1 MKTVIK
7 ALCVAGVS
15 LLGLAL
21 PSSAQTRSE
30 GGLKYKYEFNLMVG
44 MTPGVGYAME
54 EFPDYYPYSWGGE
67 LSDFYKTYT
76 KGLNYT
82 PFFTTDFNVSLTKWL
97 KVGATVG
104 YARFWA
110 DQYNPRQNSS
120 IGEKTLNDISL
131 MGQVKFTFVNRQ
143 IFRMYAGGG
152 VGAAAWV
159 GKDNGESYSKLVPV
173 IEFIPLGFQ
182 WTGHKVFTTM
192 EIALGDRMMGV
203 RAGLGYRF

>member
-7 ALCVAGVS
+7 ALCVAGAS
-15 LLGLAL
+15 LFALAL

-30 GGLKYKYEFNLMVG
+30 DAPKYKYEFNLMVG
-44 MTPGVGYAME
+44 IAPGVDYAMD
-54 EFPDYYPYSWGGE
+54 EFPNCHTCVWGGE
-67 LSDFYKTYT
+67 LSDFYQTYT

-97 KVGATVG
+97 KVGGTVG

-110 DQYNPRQNSS
+110 DQYNPRQNSR

-131 MGQVKFTFVNRQ
+131 MGQAKFTFINRQ

-152 VGAAAWV
+152 VGAAVWV
-159 GKDNGESYSKLVPV
+159 GKDNGEGYSKLVPAF
-173 IEFIPLGFQ
+173 EFIPVGFQ

-192 EIALGDRMMGV
+192 EIATGTRMMGI